1 MGAGGGGGLEYPEQT
16 PDIPLYRLIWIMYK
30 AMFNNNYIYLLT
42 YYISIGG
49 GCCFR
54 TLGMI

>member
-1 MGAGGGGGLEYPEQT
+1 MGGGGGLEYPEQT

-30 AMFNNNYIYLLT
+30 AMFNNNYIYLMT